1 MNKEK
6 AKKELSNETMID
18 REWKKIVQTLILIA
32 IAFILMFTIALSIE
46 NQDKSFVLC
55 TVVVALGIMVYRKL
69 PFTKETKV
77 MLKFYL
83 LAILGDIFGC

>member
-1 MNKEK
+1 MNKKETK
-6 AKKELSNETMID
+6 QELSEEKGID
-18 REWKKIVQTLILIA
+18 MEWKKMIQIFVLIV
-32 IAFILMFTIALSIE
+32 IAFVLMFTIALSTE

-55 TVVVALGIMVYRKL
+55 TVVVALGIIIYRKL